1 MAYDERERIER
12 AYGRIAAVQALP
24 AAVGIHLG
32 MAIVC
37 FSAVY
42 TGWQSTIV
50 TMPQWAVMLLVGV
63 GLIYCGLRRGAATAV
78 RCHVRMLLALGGLMA
93 FQLCYEPQLANI
105 PRFGEE
111 LPEVFTSTYPSIAI
125 VGATVMLVSWLLYVG
140 GGGQLPL
147 GVIPLRNSVGIAV
160 SLVAGIALFCYFMLH
175 GPHDLFFAEALRPM
189 LRAAQAGII
198 AGVLLS
204 VGGGPGIH
212 RIPHLYIGLTLVLAF
227 LRNLAFPMQ

>member
-12 AYGRIAAVQALP
+12 AYGRVAAVQALP
-24 AAVGIHLG
+24 AALGIHLG
-32 MAIVC
+32 MAVVC

-50 TMPQWAVMLLVGV
+50 TMPQWAAMLLVGA
-63 GLIYCGLRRGAATAV
+63 GLIYCGLRRGAGTAV
-78 RCHVRMLLALGGLMA
+78 RSPVRVLLALGGLMV

-105 PRFGEE
+105 PRLGEE

-125 VGATVMLVSWLLYVG
+125 VGAAIMLASWLLFVG

-147 GVIPLRNSVGIAV
+147 GVTPYRNSVGIAV
-160 SLVAGIALFCYFMLH
+160 ALVSAIALFCYFMLH
-175 GPHDLFFAEALRPM
+175 GPHDLFFAESLRPI

-204 VGGGPGIH
+204 IGGGLGVY
-212 RIPHLYIGLTLVLAF
+212 RLPHLYIGVTLILAF